1 MLRKTLKFTVKILAF
16 FLGVFRE
23 IIHEFREIIHEYK
36 IQVIP
41 VAARSKARVCGHSLA
56 GMAGSNPAWDMDV
69 CLV

>member
-16 FLGVFRE
+16 FLGV
-23 IIHEFREIIHEYK
+23 FREIIHEYK